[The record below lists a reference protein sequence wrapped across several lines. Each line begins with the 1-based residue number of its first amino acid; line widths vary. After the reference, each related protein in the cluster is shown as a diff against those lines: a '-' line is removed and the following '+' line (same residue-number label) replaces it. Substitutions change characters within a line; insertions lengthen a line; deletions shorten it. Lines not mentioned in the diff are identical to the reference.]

1 MSKIDREATFRGEVV
16 DGSPSVTSK
25 DNLQL
30 CLALRGAEIWDEE
43 DKVWVKW
50 GDDGVEECEITG
62 YLVLISGDGAEIFH
76 YKSVEKA
83 FEIEFNSVTELDAFE
98 FVGKQIQFRVEESTY
113 KDKTSLKVAGI
124 DHYDAEPGQR
134 VQKLDEAKIK
144 SLDAKYAT
152 FFRGRK
158 GEKKPVKP
166 VTKPTMPAKPK
177 STTKPTTKSKVEK
190 PAPSTKKP
198 APKKPVVKKKPA
210 YTEDLAWKEINTK
223 AEANEE
229 ILTQLWYDVIETL
242 NPDGGEK
249 NEGMTSELW
258 EQVTNTV
265 IARANEGV

>member
-1 MSKIDREATFRGEVV
+1 MSLIDQEATFRGEIV
-16 DGSPSVTSK
+16 DGSPNVTSK

-30 CLALRGAEIWDEE
+30 VLALRGAQIWDTDE
-43 DKVWVKW
+43 KVWVDY

-83 FEIEFNSVTELDAFE
+83 FETEFNSVAELGAFE

-113 KDKTSLKVAGI
+113 KEKTSLKVAGI

-134 VQKLDEAKIK
+134 VQKLDETKIK

-177 STTKPTTKSKVEK
+177 GTTKPTTKSKVEK

-198 APKKPVVKKKPA
+198 APKKPGAKKKPA
-210 YTEDLAWKEINTK
+210 YTEDLAWKEINAKT
-223 AEANEE
+223 EADTTTLES
-229 ILTQLWYDVIETL
+229 LWYDAIETL
-242 NPDGGEK
+242 NPNGGEQ
-249 NEGMTSELW
+249 NEGMTAELW
-258 EQVTNTV
+258 EQVTYTV